1 MVAVFE
7 QRHSKRTDVRWP
19 VSLWN
24 PKATRFYNGKSINVS
39 SDGALVAFSMQA
51 PISQGQEV
59 EINFPRT
66 EPLARSKGSCARIKT
81 ARVVRID
88 RSESLDSAIIKV
100 GLEFQSPSPIQNEP
114 LLEPV

>member
-1 MVAVFE
+1 MVALFE
-7 QRHSKRTDVRWP
+7 QRNSKRTDVRWP

-24 PKATRFYNGKSINVS
+24 PMATRFYNGKSINVS
-39 SDGALVAFSMQA
+39 GDGALVALSMQA
-51 PISQGQEV
+51 PIAQGQEV

-66 EPLARSKGSCARIKT
+66 EPLARSKGRFARIKT

-88 RSESLDSAIIKV
+88 RSEALDSAIIKV
-100 GLEFQSPSPIQNEP
+100 GLEFQNPDHIYTEP